1 MSILVRR
8 IENNLFPE
16 ENISQITLD
25 ILKNYESSI
34 VMTVEMNATLSNRS
48 I

>member
-16 ENISQITLD
+16 RNISRITPD
-25 ILKNYESSI
+25 ILENYESSV
-34 VMTVEMNATLSNRS
+34 VMTVEMNATLSN
-48 I
+48 